1 MVHGLR
7 DIGLHGLVEYGPCDA
22 FFVFLFFSLFL
33 PCIIRLYSYIF
44 LFLYI
49 TKASPH
55 LTLYHLKGKKG
66 VRRLESPYRLKNYG
80 ALCLVTFNCGVKDF
94 PPF

>member
-1 MVHGLR
+1 MLFCFSF
-7 DIGLHGLVEYGPCDA
+7 L
-22 FFVFLFFSLFL
+22 LFFW
-33 PCIIRLYSYIF
+33 PCIIRLYSNIF

-49 TKASPH
+49 TKASPR

-80 ALCLVTFNCGVKDF
+80 QRHLPVHQPRSATAH
-94 PPF
+94 